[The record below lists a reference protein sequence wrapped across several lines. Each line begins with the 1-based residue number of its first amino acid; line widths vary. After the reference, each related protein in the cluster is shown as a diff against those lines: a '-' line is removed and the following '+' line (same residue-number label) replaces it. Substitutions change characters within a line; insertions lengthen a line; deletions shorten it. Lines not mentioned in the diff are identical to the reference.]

1 VLPAMATDAY
11 NVELPKLP
19 QSLAAAIDLT
29 DSDSFARGAFGDLFI
44 DVYGTL
50 KRAEIARHDAH
61 VNDWE
66 HREYFA
72 AF

>member
-1 VLPAMATDAY
+1 V
-11 NVELPKLP
+11 
-19 QSLAAAIDLT
+19 
-29 DSDSFARGAFGDLFI
+29 FI
-44 DVYGTL
+44 DVYAAI

>member
-1 VLPAMATDAY
+1 LPHG
-11 NVELPKLP
+11 LG
-19 QSLAAAIDLT
+19 AAIDLA
-29 DSDSFARGAFGDLFI
+29 DGNSFVRAAFGDVFI
-44 DVYGTL
+44 DVYAAI